1 MIKLIFDDVNKLAK
15 FKFCKPNISEF
26 TVLVNVSIDNLND
39 PSNPILSRI
48 RKLDRINK
56 LKKNDIKIKNEILT
70 LSSFILFSELKIV
83 LLITLLG
90 LINLIISAEVI
101 LSSI

>member
-56 LKKNDIKIKNEILT
+56 LKKNDIKIKKEIFT
-70 LSSFILFSELKIV
+70 FSSLILLSELKIV
-83 LLITLLG
+83 LSVSYTHLTLPT
-90 LINLIISAEVI
+90 
-101 LSSI
+101 SSRV